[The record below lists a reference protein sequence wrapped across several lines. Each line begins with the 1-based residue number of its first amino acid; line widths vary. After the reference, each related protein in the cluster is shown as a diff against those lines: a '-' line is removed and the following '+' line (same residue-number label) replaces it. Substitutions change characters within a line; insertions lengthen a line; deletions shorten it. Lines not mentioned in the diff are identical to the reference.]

1 MNPNEMPYIVGNLIL
16 SPDLDKLKPLKTSN
30 VWKEQ
35 IKALINLIPGV
46 GGAIAQEIQVIEN
59 YKTAELFRKLT
70 KYIFEI
76 SDTTVEERSKFSKE
90 IEDKAHDYSGY
101 VLLGMVDRL
110 DNINKQTILANL
122 TKARINSI
130 ISIEDYFRLSA
141 ILERVPY
148 VDLEF
153 LPLYQEPHYD
163 ENGDTELLFSTGA
176 LQIAV
181 IDANDNNKYILS
193 ELGKKLV
200 IHGMLMS
207 VEVKREKGTEVALDT
222 ITKEDMDN
230 LLENKLDKSALQ
242 WKRL

>member
-1 MNPNEMPYIVGNLIL
+1 MNPNEMPYIVGNLVL

-59 YKTAELFRKLT
+59 YKTAEFFRKLT

-76 SDTTVEERSKFSKE
+76 SDTTVVERSKFSKE
-90 IEDKAHDYSGY
+90 IEDTAHDYSGY

-163 ENGDTELLFSTGA
+163 EKWRYR
-176 LQIAV
+176 V
-181 IDANDNNKYILS
+181 IIFYRCLANCRN
-193 ELGKKLV
+193 
-200 IHGMLMS
+200 
-207 VEVKREKGTEVALDT
+207 
-222 ITKEDMDN
+222 
-230 LLENKLDKSALQ
+230 
-242 WKRL
+242 